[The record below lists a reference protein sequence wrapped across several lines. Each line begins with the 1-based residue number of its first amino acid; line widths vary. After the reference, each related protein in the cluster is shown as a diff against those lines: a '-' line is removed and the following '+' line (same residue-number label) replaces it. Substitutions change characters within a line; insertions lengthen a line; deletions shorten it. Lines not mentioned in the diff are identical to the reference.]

1 MIEQTCEAAKPSTPI
16 PAIGG
21 VLSIVSAGI
30 SLLIVLWS
38 VALAHNF
45 FVFGGL
51 MILMLISSILALI
64 GGIFAI
70 KRKHWTVSLLGA
82 IASVIGFTGLLG
94 IVATILIAMSKK
106 EFR

>member
-1 MIEQTCEAAKPSTPI
+1 MIEQTCEATKPSTPM

-51 MILMLISSILALI
+51 MILTLISSILALI

-70 KRKHWTVSLLGA
+70 KRRYWIVALLGA
-82 IASVIGFTGLLG
+82 VASILSFAGIPGIA
-94 IVATILIAMSKK
+94 ATVLIAMSRK